1 MDSEFSEIVLE
12 PYKYCLRV
20 PGKQIRIKLIKAFN
34 HWLNVPEDKL
44 ELIADGTQMLH
55 NASLLIDDIED
66 NSSLRRGQPVAHHLY
81 GIPQTI
87 NTGNYVYFV
96 ALQKILSLNHPKCA
110 HIFAD
115 RMCELHEGQGMD
127 IWWRDTHTCPTEDA
141 YKKMVIKKTGGL
153 FNLSIDLMQLF
164 SQVKSDFQPVS
175 EAIGLF
181 FQIRDDYANLCSLEY
196 SNAKTFCEDLSEGK
210 FSFPLIHGI
219 EKESNGTAIITNILR
234 QRTEDVEVKKL
245 CVKQLQ
251 ELGSLDY
258 TRKVLNDLEER
269 VLIEIE
275 TLGGNADLIN
285 LIKELSVVYKE
296 F

>member
-1 MDSEFSEIVLE
+1 MESEFNEVLLE

-20 PGKQIRIKLIKAFN
+20 PGKRIRMKLIKAFN
-34 HWLNVPEDKL
+34 HWLCIPEDKL
-44 ELIADGTQMLH
+44 EIIADGTQMLH

-81 GIPQTI
+81 GVPHTI
-87 NTGNYVYFV
+87 NTGNYIYFL
-96 ALQKILSLNHPKCA
+96 ALQKILTLDHPNCSK
-110 HIFAD
+110 IFAD

-127 IWWRDTHTCPTEDA
+127 IWWRDTNTCPTEDA

-164 SQVKSDFQPVS
+164 SQDKSDLHPVS

-196 SNAKTFCEDLSEGK
+196 SNAKTFCEDLTEGK
-210 FSFPLIHGI
+210 FSYPIIHGI
-219 EKESNGTAIITNILR
+219 QKETDGAIISSILR

-245 CVKQLQ
+245 CVKRLQ
-251 ELGSLDY
+251 ELGSFEY
-258 TRKVLNDLEER
+258 TRTILEELEER
-269 VLIEIE
+269 VLAEIE
-275 TLGGNADLIN
+275 SLGGNPDLTT
-285 LIKELSVVYKE
+285 LIKQLSVVYKQL
-296 F
+296 